1 MPNVVKTISAH
12 LTTLKGS
19 VDDGFVHKLLYI
31 GEPLEARAIVLQD
44 GWCSKSTYRK
54 GATMTKDHRRVD
66 AGTAQE
72 ILLDDPGFLRE
83 IAKRVVQQILEAEMT
98 EQIGASPYERGSSR
112 SVHRNG
118 HRPRALRTRVGTLN
132 LLVPQD
138 REGTF
143 STRLFSRYQRNEK
156 ALVLALMEMYVE
168 GVSTRKVGEVTEELC
183 GTSFSKSLISSL
195 AGRLDAELQAWRS
208 RPLEAE
214 AYPYLFVDARYE
226 KVRVGSRI
234 VSEGVLLVSA
244 VRDDGYREILGVE
257 VADTESEAT
266 YQELFRS
273 LKARGLKG
281 VQLVTSDDH
290 KGLKSAIERHFQG
303 ASWQRCQVHYARNLL
318 GMVAFGERKEL
329 AEGLRGVFAA
339 TSRELALRAAHELAD
354 QWRRTHPKV
363 AEHIEEHIEEC
374 LSCLAFPEAHRRRIR
389 TTNGLE
395 RFNQEIKRRT
405 RVVRIFPNREA
416 CLRLV
421 TAMAVEQSEE
431 WVTGRR
437 YLDMEELRE
446 LSYRECESEEVLAI

>member
-1 MPNVVKTISAH
+1 MA
-12 LTTLKGS
+12 
-19 VDDGFVHKLLYI
+19 
-31 GEPLEARAIVLQD
+31 
-44 GWCSKSTYRK
+44 
-54 GATMTKDHRRVD
+54 KDHRRAD
-66 AGTAQE
+66 KE
-72 ILLDDPGFLRE
+72 L
-83 IAKRVVQQILEAEMT
+83 VQQILIDDPEFLRRIVEKTLQQFLEAEIT
-98 EQIGASPYERGSSR
+98 EHIGAAPYERTESR
-112 SVHRNG
+112 KGHRNG
-118 HRPRALRTRVGTLN
+118 YKPRKLKTRVGTLD

-138 REGTF
+138 REGAF
-143 STRLFSRYQRNEK
+143 STQLFARYQRNEK

-168 GVSTRKVGEVTEELC
+168 GVSTRKVREVTEELC
-183 GTSFSKSLISSL
+183 GTSFSKSLVSEL
-195 AGRLDAELQAWRS
+195 AGSLDSELEAWRS

-226 KVRVGSRI
+226 KVRVGSRV
-234 VSEGVLLVSA
+234 VSEGVLVVSA
-244 VRDDGYREILGVE
+244 VRDDGYREILAVE

-281 VQLVTSDDH
+281 VELVTSDDH
-290 KGLKSAIERHFQG
+290 EGLKAAIGRHFQG

-318 GMVAFGERKEL
+318 GMVGLGERKEL
-329 AEGLRGVFAA
+329 AEGLRGVFAVP
-339 TSRELALRAAHELAD
+339 SRELALRAAQELAD
-354 QWRRTHPKV
+354 RWRRSHRKV
-363 AEHIEEHIEEC
+363 AEHIEEHVEEC

-437 YLDMEELRE
+437 YLDMQQLKER
-446 LSYRECESEEVLAI
+446 RSEERAREEVIVAQH